1 MEIVIR
7 PVRPGDGKGI
17 NELRRMPGVF
27 ENILGIPSERE
38 ARNEA
43 GIAALD
49 HATQHHFAAVTYNE
63 QGEEIMIG
71 YGSLTVASNPRRR
84 HCGDI
89 GLMVHRD
96 YQGRGVGTKLME
108 ALIDMA
114 DNWLMLV
121 RLELDVFADNARA
134 IALYKKFGFVEEGLK
149 RAEAIRN
156 GEYVDSLLMARIR
169 LPKDR

>member
-49 HATQHHFAAVTYNE
+49 HATQHNFTAVTYNE

-71 YGSLTVASNPRRR
+71 YGSLTVESNPRRR
-84 HCGDI
+84 HCGGI
-89 GLMVHRD
+89 GMMVHRD

-108 ALIDMA
+108 ALIGMA

-149 RAEAIRN
+149 RAEAIRS
-156 GEYVDSLLMARIR
+156 GEYVDSLMMARLR
-169 LPKDR
+169 LD